1 MKAGAEGNQ
10 SPSHLL
16 VELGKTSEAAS
27 GKPRLAGR
35 SRSSLGRNGRLITVF
50 PWSPHEYTP
59 SGPVFILSFLSLICS
74 FTHLRHQF
82 LMWAYNGNRHRCHL
96 GGVVVKPTRTHIL
109 LAFYAHLL
117 YFLFMF
123 SYSLPGCS
131 MILRKRIRRKSRWR
145 GKRSDFNLG
154 LTACRTLCPVCPG
167 HSIIGS
173 FSGSVDSCWRV
184 HFRDDKPEL
193 RKLST

>member
-1 MKAGAEGNQ
+1 MRGVVVSGMKAGAEGNQ

-74 FTHLRHQF
+74 FTHLEHQF

-96 GGVVVKPTRTHIL
+96 GGVVVKPTRNSHPFSFL
-109 LAFYAHLL
+109 CAFA
-117 YFLFMF
+117 LFPLHVLIFTAGMQH
-123 SYSLPGCS
+123 
-131 MILRKRIRRKSRWR
+131 
-145 GKRSDFNLG
+145 DFEEEN
-154 LTACRTLCPVCPG
+154 
-167 HSIIGS
+167 
-173 FSGSVDSCWRV
+173 
-184 HFRDDKPEL
+184 K
-193 RKLST
+193 